1 MAGGGQTLSRLAAE
15 MREAAMEL
23 AAEVAAGVDVL
34 AHVAAPE
41 RFGDIPIFIHELAG
55 QIEAPEDD
63 RAAQES
69 PLASL
74 ARDHARRREELG
86 LAPRDVVTEFLLLR
100 RVLWRFVSARSDGIG
115 ADELLAVEQRLNNLL
130 DQLVAECVV
139 AYFDRAT
146 AELARQAR
154 QDPLTGLLNHQAFSE
169 ELEDELARAKRY
181 DHCLTLVVLDVD
193 RFKEIN
199 DTYGHREGDAVLRR
213 VADVLRETTR
223 RSDLSGRMG
232 GDEFAIALVE
242 TDATHARAF
251 VSRLEAALEASE
263 GLPEGFS
270 VSPGS
275 ALYPDEAEDADSLFR
290 LADARSYELKRA
302 RS

>member
-1 MAGGGQTLSRLAAE
+1 MEGGDTLRRLAAD

-23 AAEVAAGVDVL
+23 AAEVAAGVDAL
-34 AHVAAPE
+34 APVEEPE
-41 RFGDIPIFIHELAG
+41 RFGDLPIFIHELAG
-55 QIEAPEDD
+55 QIESPEAG
-63 RAAQES
+63 RAARQS

-100 RVLWRFVSARSDGIG
+100 RVLWRFVSERSGSLR
-115 ADELLAVEQRLNNLL
+115 AAELLAVEQRLNNLL

-154 QDPLTGLLNHQAFSE
+154 QDPLTELLNHQAFSD
-169 ELEDELARAKRY
+169 ELEAELARARRY
-181 DHCLTLVVLDVD
+181 GHCLTLVVLDVD

-199 DTYGHREGDAVLRR
+199 DTLGHREGDAVLRR

-223 RSDLSGRMG
+223 RSDLAGRTG
-232 GDEFAIALVE
+232 GDEFAVALVE
-242 TDATHARAF
+242 TDALAARAY
-251 VSRLEAALEASE
+251 VARLEGALAGSN
-263 GLPEGFS
+263 GLPPGFS
-270 VSPGS
+270 VSPGW
-275 ALYPDEAEDADSLFR
+275 ALFPDEAEDADALFR
-290 LADARSYELKRA
+290 LADSRSYELKRT

>member
-1 MAGGGQTLSRLAAE
+1 MEGGDTLRRLAAD
-15 MREAAMEL
+15 MRDAAMEL
-23 AAEVAAGVDVL
+23 AAEVAAGVEAL
-34 AHVAAPE
+34 ASVDEPA

-55 QIEAPEDD
+55 QIEAPEAG
-63 RAAQES
+63 RAARES

-100 RVLWRFVSARSDGIG
+100 QVLWRFVSVRSGALG
-115 ADELLAVEQRLNNLL
+115 ADELLVVEERLNSLL

-154 QDPLTGLLNHQAFSE
+154 QDPLTSLLNHQAFSD
-169 ELEDELARAKRY
+169 ELEAELARAKRY

-199 DTYGHREGDAVLRR
+199 DTRGHREGDAVLRR

-232 GDEFAIALVE
+232 GDEFAVALVE
-242 TDATHARAF
+242 TDAVQARAY
-251 VSRLEAALEASE
+251 VTRLEGSLADSD
-263 GLPEGFS
+263 GLPPGFS
-270 VSPGS
+270 VSPGW
-275 ALYPDEAEDADSLFR
+275 ALFPDEAEDADALFR
-290 LADARSYELKRA
+290 LADSRSYELKRT

>member
-1 MAGGGQTLSRLAAE
+1 VEGGDTLRRLAAA
-15 MREAAMEL
+15 MRGAAMEL
-23 AAEVAAGVDVL
+23 AAEVAAGVEAL
-34 AHVAAPE
+34 ASVDEPA
-41 RFGDIPIFIHELAG
+41 RLGDIPIFIHELAG
-55 QIEAPEDD
+55 QVESPEAG
-63 RAAQES
+63 RVARES

-100 RVLWRFVSARSDGIG
+100 QVLWRFVSARSAALG
-115 ADELLAVEQRLNNLL
+115 ADELLVVEERLNSLL

-154 QDPLTGLLNHQAFSE
+154 QDPLTELLNHQAFSD
-169 ELEDELARAKRY
+169 ELEAELARARRY
-181 DHCLTLVVLDVD
+181 GHCLTLVVLDVD

-199 DTYGHREGDAVLRR
+199 DTLGHREGDAVLRR

-223 RSDLSGRMG
+223 RSDLAGRTG
-232 GDEFAIALVE
+232 GDEFAVALVE
-242 TDATHARAF
+242 TDAVAARAY
-251 VSRLEAALEASE
+251 VSRLEGALADGN
-263 GLPEGFS
+263 GLPSGFS
-270 VSPGS
+270 VSPGW
-275 ALYPDEAEDADSLFR
+275 ALFPDEAEDADALFR
-290 LADARSYELKRA
+290 LADSRSYELKRT

>member
-1 MAGGGQTLSRLAAE
+1 VEGGDTLRRLAAD
-15 MREAAMEL
+15 MRDAAMEL
-23 AAEVAAGVDVL
+23 AAEVAAGVEAL
-34 AHVAAPE
+34 ASVDEPA

-55 QIEAPEDD
+55 QIESPEAG
-63 RAAQES
+63 RAARES

-100 RVLWRFVSARSDGIG
+100 QVLWRFVSVRSVALG
-115 ADELLAVEQRLNNLL
+115 ADELLVVEERLNSLL

-154 QDPLTGLLNHQAFSE
+154 QDPLTSLLNHQAFSD
-169 ELEDELARAKRY
+169 ELEAELARAKRY

-199 DTYGHREGDAVLRR
+199 DTLGHREGDAVLRR

-232 GDEFAIALVE
+232 GDEFAVALVE
-242 TDATHARAF
+242 TDAVQARTYVA
-251 VSRLEAALEASE
+251 RLEGALDGNN
-263 GLPEGFS
+263 GLPPGFS
-270 VSPGS
+270 VSPGW
-275 ALYPDEAEDADSLFR
+275 ALFPNEAEDADALFR
-290 LADARSYELKRA
+290 LADARSYELKRT

>member
-1 MAGGGQTLSRLAAE
+1 VVGGDTLRRLAAE

-23 AAEVAAGVDVL
+23 AAEVAAGVETL
-34 AHVAAPE
+34 ASVDEAA
-41 RFGDIPIFIHELAG
+41 RLGDIPTFVHELAG
-55 QIEAPEDD
+55 QIESPEPG
-63 RAAQES
+63 RVARES

-100 RVLWRFVSARSDGIG
+100 QVLWRFVSARSVALD
-115 ADELLAVEQRLNNLL
+115 ADELLVVEERLNSLL

-146 AELARQAR
+146 ADLARQAR
-154 QDPLTGLLNHQAFSE
+154 QDPLTHLLNHQAFSD
-169 ELEDELARAKRY
+169 ELAAELARAKRY

-199 DTYGHREGDAVLRR
+199 DTLGHREGDAVLRR

-223 RSDLSGRMG
+223 RSDLAGRMG
-232 GDEFAIALVE
+232 GDEFAVALVE
-242 TDATHARAF
+242 TDAVAARAY
-251 VSRLEAALEASE
+251 VSRLEGALAASE
-263 GLPEGFS
+263 GLPPGFS
-270 VSPGS
+270 VSPGW
-275 ALYPDEAEDADSLFR
+275 ALFPDEAEDADSLFR
-290 LADARSYELKRA
+290 LADSRSYELKRT

>member
-1 MAGGGQTLSRLAAE
+1 MVGGDTLRRLAAE
-15 MREAAMEL
+15 MRDAAMEL
-23 AAEVAAGVDVL
+23 ATEVVGGVDAL
-34 AHVAAPE
+34 APVAEPD

-55 QIEAPEDD
+55 QIEVPEAG
-63 RAAQES
+63 RAARES

-100 RVLWRFVSARSDGIG
+100 RVLWRFVSARSAALD
-115 ADELLAVEQRLNNLL
+115 AEELLVVEQRLNDLL
-130 DQLVAECVV
+130 DQIVAECVV

-146 AELARQAR
+146 SELARQAR

-169 ELEDELARAKRY
+169 ELEEELARARRY
-181 DHCLTLVVLDVD
+181 DHRLTLVVLDVD

-242 TDATHARAF
+242 TDAVQARAYVTRF
-251 VSRLEAALEASE
+251 EGAIEAAS

-270 VSPGS
+270 VSPGW
-275 ALYPDEAEDADSLFR
+275 ALFPDDAEDADSLFR
-290 LADARSYELKRA
+290 LADARSYELKRT

>member
-1 MAGGGQTLSRLAAE
+1 MEGGDTLRRLAAD
-15 MREAAMEL
+15 MRDAAMEL
-23 AAEVAAGVDVL
+23 AAEVAAGVEAL
-34 AHVAAPE
+34 ASVDEPA

-55 QIEAPEDD
+55 QIEAPEAG
-63 RAAQES
+63 RAARES

-100 RVLWRFVSARSDGIG
+100 QVLWRFVSVRSGALG
-115 ADELLAVEQRLNNLL
+115 ADELLVVEERLNSLL

-154 QDPLTGLLNHQAFSE
+154 QDPLTSLLNHQAFSD
-169 ELEDELARAKRY
+169 ELEAELARAKRY

-199 DTYGHREGDAVLRR
+199 DTRGHREGDAVLRR

-232 GDEFAIALVE
+232 GDEFAVALVE
-242 TDATHARAF
+242 TDAVQARAY
-251 VSRLEAALEASE
+251 VTRLEGSLAASD
-263 GLPEGFS
+263 GLPPGFS
-270 VSPGS
+270 VSPGW
-275 ALYPDEAEDADSLFR
+275 ALFPDEAEDADALFR
-290 LADARSYELKRA
+290 LADSRSYELKRT

>member
-1 MAGGGQTLSRLAAE
+1 VEGGDTLRRLAAD
-15 MREAAMEL
+15 MRDAAMEL
-23 AAEVAAGVDVL
+23 AAEVAAGVEAL
-34 AHVAAPE
+34 ASVDEPA

-55 QIEAPEDD
+55 QIEAPEAG
-63 RAAQES
+63 RAARES

-100 RVLWRFVSARSDGIG
+100 QVLWRFVSVRSGALG
-115 ADELLAVEQRLNNLL
+115 ADELLVVEERLNSLL

-154 QDPLTGLLNHQAFSE
+154 QDPLTSLLNHQAFSD
-169 ELEDELARAKRY
+169 ELEAELARAKRY

-199 DTYGHREGDAVLRR
+199 DTLGHREGDAVLRR
-213 VADVLRETTR
+213 VADVLRQTTR

-232 GDEFAIALVE
+232 GDEFAVALVE
-242 TDATHARAF
+242 TDAVQARAY
-251 VSRLEAALEASE
+251 VARLESALDGSN
-263 GLPEGFS
+263 GLPPGFS
-270 VSPGS
+270 VSPGW
-275 ALYPDEAEDADSLFR
+275 ALFPDEAEDADALFR
-290 LADARSYELKRA
+290 LADARSYELKRT

>member
-1 MAGGGQTLSRLAAE
+1 VEGGDTLRRLVAD
-15 MREAAMEL
+15 MRDAAMEL
-23 AAEVAAGVDVL
+23 AAEVAAGVEAL
-34 AHVAAPE
+34 ASVDEPA

-55 QIEAPEDD
+55 QIEAPEAD
-63 RAAQES
+63 RAARES

-100 RVLWRFVSARSDGIG
+100 QVLWRFVSVRSTALG
-115 ADELLAVEQRLNNLL
+115 ADELLVVEERLNSLL

-146 AELARQAR
+146 AELARQAS
-154 QDPLTGLLNHQAFSE
+154 QDPLTHLLNHQAFSD
-169 ELEDELARAKRY
+169 ELEAELARAKRY
-181 DHCLTLVVLDVD
+181 EHCLTLVVMDVD

-199 DTYGHREGDAVLRR
+199 DTLGHREGDAVLRR

-232 GDEFAIALVE
+232 GDEFAVALVE
-242 TDATHARAF
+242 TDAVQARAY
-251 VSRLEAALEASE
+251 VARLEGALDDRD
-263 GLPEGFS
+263 GLPAGFS
-270 VSPGS
+270 VSPGW
-275 ALYPDEAEDADSLFR
+275 ALFPDEAEDADALFR
-290 LADARSYELKRA
+290 LADARSYELKRT

>member
-1 MAGGGQTLSRLAAE
+1 MEGGDTLRRLAAD
-15 MREAAMEL
+15 MRDAAMEL
-23 AAEVAAGVDVL
+23 AAEVAAGVEAL
-34 AHVAAPE
+34 ASVDEPA

-55 QIEAPEDD
+55 QIEAPEAG
-63 RAAQES
+63 RAARES

-100 RVLWRFVSARSDGIG
+100 QVLWRFVSVRSGALG
-115 ADELLAVEQRLNNLL
+115 ADELLVVEERLNSLL

-154 QDPLTGLLNHQAFSE
+154 QDPLTSLLNHQAFSD
-169 ELEDELARAKRY
+169 ELEAELARAKRY

-199 DTYGHREGDAVLRR
+199 DTLGHREGDAVLRR
-213 VADVLRETTR
+213 VADVLRQTTR

-232 GDEFAIALVE
+232 GDEFAVALVE
-242 TDATHARAF
+242 TDAVQARAY
-251 VSRLEAALEASE
+251 VARLESALDGSN
-263 GLPEGFS
+263 GLPSGFS
-270 VSPGS
+270 VSPGW
-275 ALYPDEAEDADSLFR
+275 ALFPDEAEDADALFR
-290 LADARSYELKRA
+290 LADARSYELKRT

>member
-1 MAGGGQTLSRLAAE
+1 MEGGDTLRRLAAD
-15 MREAAMEL
+15 MRDAAMEL
-23 AAEVAAGVDVL
+23 AAEVAAGVEALASVDVP
-34 AHVAAPE
+34 A

-55 QIEAPEDD
+55 QIESPEAG
-63 RAAQES
+63 RAARES

-100 RVLWRFVSARSDGIG
+100 QVLWRFVSVRSGALG
-115 ADELLAVEQRLNNLL
+115 ADELLVVEERLNSLL
-130 DQLVAECVV
+130 DALVAECVV

-154 QDPLTGLLNHQAFSE
+154 QDPLTRLLNHQAFSD
-169 ELEDELARAKRY
+169 ELEAELSRAKRY
-181 DHCLTLVVLDVD
+181 DHCLTLVVMDVD

-199 DTYGHREGDAVLRR
+199 DTRGHREGDAVLRR
-213 VADVLRETTR
+213 VADVLRDTTR

-232 GDEFAIALVE
+232 GDEFAVALVE
-242 TDATHARAF
+242 TDAVAARAY
-251 VSRLEAALEASE
+251 VARLEGALDGSN
-263 GLPEGFS
+263 GLPPGFS
-270 VSPGS
+270 VSPGW
-275 ALYPDEAEDADSLFR
+275 ALFPDEAEDADALFR
-290 LADARSYELKRA
+290 LADSRSYELKRT